1 MKKKLMQLTLLLSML
16 FVLASCDLLSTIMA
30 VKGFYTEYQDYSQ
43 IYNDATQ
50 YTILTETDLTISEDT
65 TAEGLDPMS
74 ARVYVM
80 LDENSPYL
88 YVEQTLNGDSKT
100 SVYEDAGDLYVEY
113 LIDGDVVTPTI
124 PAAEDR
130 FDGNTSANIFNT
142 NFNYDDVDNENKTGD
157 RTYELDVYLNQAI
170 NLDQLSGFIDQLS
183 LFGGDVS
190 SFDNA
195 IAHVVVTFAT
205 HDSEI
210 DLQITLEDYQITFED
225 ETSVTISLSNHTV
238 IQVPEDFQMPDVFS
252 APYQMVAVDNKELAR
267 RVYNADESIEY
278 PATNGENG
286 WIQVS
291 LVEGTY
297 ELTSPVSDK
306 FQVTVEDPEG
316 NEVMVDANNQFMA
329 NEDGNYYI
337 YVEPNQDFQMNL
349 MVTTIS
355 TDGGTTTTTATS
367 TQTTT
372 TELETE

>member
-1 MKKKLMQLTLLLSML
+1 MKKKLMQLTLLLLML
-16 FVLASCDLLSTIMA
+16 FVLASCDLLSTINA

-43 IYNDATQ
+43 IYNDASQ
-50 YTILTETDLTISEDT
+50 YTILTETDLTISDDT

-80 LDENSPYL
+80 LDVNSPYL
-88 YVEQTLNGDSKT
+88 YVEQTLNDDSKT
-100 SVYEDAGDLYVEY
+100 SVYEDAQDLYVEY

-130 FDGNTSANIFNT
+130 YDGDTSANIFNT
-142 NFNYDDVDNENKTGD
+142 NFNYDDVDNENKIGD
-157 RTYELDVYLNQAI
+157 STYELDVYLNQAI

-195 IAHVVVTFAT
+195 IAHVVVTFT
-205 HDSEI
+205 DLDSEI
-210 DLQITLEDYQITFED
+210 DLQITLDDYQITFED
-225 ETSVTISLSNHTV
+225 ETSVTLSLSNHTV
-238 IQVPEDFQMPDVFS
+238 IKVPEDFQMPDIFS
-252 APYQMVAVDNKELAR
+252 APYQMVAVDDKELAR
-267 RVYNADESIEY
+267 RVYNADEAIEY
-278 PATNGENG
+278 PAVNGENG

-297 ELTSPVSDK
+297 ELTSPVSDH
-306 FQVTVEDPEG
+306 FLMTVYDPED
-316 NEVMVDANNQFMA
+316 NVLTVDASNQFMA
-329 NEDGNYYI
+329 TEDGNYYI
-337 YVEPNQDFQMNL
+337 YVEPNQDFSMQL

-355 TDGGTTTTTATS
+355 TDSGTTTTIPSAT

-372 TELETE
+372 SE